1 MVTHRDAHSV
11 ISQSKPGVD
20 QEDLY
25 LHLANLSL
33 VEDGLERAKTRQSPL
48 RYSYVRDENA
58 VLAARDI
65 PKFLDRAA
73 EVLGRIEN

>member
-1 MVTHRDAHSV
+1 MRRPPAILTERPDYPAAPSC
-11 ISQSKPGVD
+11 
-20 QEDLY
+20 
-25 LHLANLSL
+25 LANLSL